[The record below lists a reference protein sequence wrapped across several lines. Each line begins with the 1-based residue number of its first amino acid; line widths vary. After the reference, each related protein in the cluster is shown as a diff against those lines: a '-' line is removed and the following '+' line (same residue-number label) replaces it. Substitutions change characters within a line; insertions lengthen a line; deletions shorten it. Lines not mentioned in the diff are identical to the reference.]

1 MTEQQ
6 SSITERIKERLIE
19 LYHSLPRSGSR
30 TVTLVG
36 SGSWGTALAKVLLEQ
51 CSSIVWYLRNDESI
65 REFKKQGRNPNYLS
79 SVPFDVSRINFTSD
93 INKAVQASDIIIF
106 VTPSPYLKAQLE
118 QLTQPLSNKIV
129 VSAIKGIIPGENLIC
144 SDFFHTVYKVPE
156 EQIVILSGPSHAEE
170 IALNRLTYLTVASLN
185 LSLAKRAARLLQ
197 TPYLVT
203 SPSVDI
209 RGIQYA
215 AVMKNVYA
223 IAAGICHGLKYGDN
237 FKAVL
242 VAAAIREM
250 RSVLK
255 VLSPLSRNID
265 DSVYLGDLLVTCYS
279 QFSRNQM
286 FGTMIGRGYS
296 VANAQLEMHMI
307 AEGYYGARC
316 LHDTFQ
322 RLGQDDPAILA
333 AVYNILHRAVPP
345 RREIEQLAQLLK

>member
-1 MTEQQ
+1 MAEQAG
-6 SSITERIKERLIE
+6 ITRRIKERLIA
-19 LYHSLPRSGSR
+19 LYHSLPFDRGR

-51 CSSIVWYLRNDESI
+51 CSSIVWYLRSDNKI
-65 REFKKQGRNPNYLS
+65 REFKRTKRNPGYLS
-79 SVPFDVSRINFTSD
+79 SVEFDVSRITFTSN
-93 INKAVQASDIIIF
+93 INEAISQSDIIIF

-118 QLTQPLSNKIV
+118 PLSVPLSNKIV

-144 SDFFHTVYKVPE
+144 SEFFHQVYAVPQ

-185 LSLAKRAARLLQ
+185 LSLAKRAAQLLR
-197 TPYLVT
+197 TPYLLT

-209 RGIQYA
+209 EGIQYA

-250 RSVLK
+250 RSTLK
-255 VLSPLSRNID
+255 LLSPLARNID

-279 QFSRNQM
+279 QFSRNHL

-296 VANAQLEMHMI
+296 IANAQLEMQMV
-307 AEGYYGARC
+307 AEGYYGASC
-316 LHDTFQ
+316 LHNIFRQ
-322 RLGQDDPAILA
+322 AEQNLPPILA
-333 AVYNILHRAVPP
+333 AVYNILYRAQSPQQ
-345 RREIEQLAQLLK
+345 EFQQLAYLLR